1 MINIDTNAIKLLKD
15 LNALYVDDE
24 QEVLNFAKMAL
35 GNIFKN
41 LYTSLNGLDALEKY
55 SKELSNGAIQIV
67 ISDINMPKMNGIEF
81 VKKVRQ
87 LNNDTEILLIS
98 GNAESEYLIEAINN
112 GISSFILKPIQVD
125 VLLKKTLQLAKHYT
139 NEQVIKNQTKEL
151 ENYIGAIDQ
160 VAIISH
166 TDLKGTITYVNDVFC
181 KVSGYSKEELLGQP
195 HNIVR
200 HPEMPKSAFKDMWE
214 TIQSNNTWSGKVKN
228 KAKDGSTYYTQV
240 YIFPHYNHASNEK
253 KGYIG
258 VRYITT
264 KEELERLSFRK
275 KVIENLSTW
284 KQKEKE
290 LCEQIELY
298 KDKATDTS
306 KDAIIEALNEKISK
320 ELKRN
325 SMLLSKIDSLEK
337 DVNEAKNSKVKI
349 IENLKENLNT
359 THKKY
364 LESKKESTF
373 ANEQMNDLKR
383 KNEDKTNEIK
393 RLNGIVN
400 EQKKLI
406 ENLKDVIS
414 HLDEKIIILKEGTK

>member
-1 MINIDTNAIKLLKD
+1 MNIDTNMLKLLKG

-41 LYTSLNGLDALEKY
+41 LYTSLNGLDALQTYE
-55 SKELSNGAIQIV
+55 KELSKGEIQIV

-81 VKKVRQ
+81 VKKVKQ
-87 LNNDTEILLIS
+87 LNDEIEILLIS

-125 VLLKKTLQLAKHYT
+125 VLLNKTLQLAKHYT

-151 ENYIGAIDQ
+151 ENYIGAIDK

-214 TIQSNNTWSGKVKN
+214 TIQANNTWSGKVKN

-306 KDAIIEALNEKISK
+306 KDAIIEALNEKVSK

-325 SMLLSKIDSLEK
+325 SMLLFKIDSLEN
-337 DVNEAKNSKVKI
+337 DVAQAKNSKVKI
-349 IENLKENLNT
+349 IENLKENLT
-359 THKKY
+359 ATHKKY
-364 LESKKESTF
+364 LESKKESTY
-373 ANEQMNDLKR
+373 ANEQLNDLKR

-406 ENLKDVIS
+406 ENLKDVIA